1 MCIVFLMD
9 SDQCVKFFPPI
20 AGHGLYGRHRD
31 ILRRIHQKD
40 HCYKNFRE
48 QDMA

>member
-1 MCIVFLMD
+1 MRIMFLIDNYRRMR
-9 SDQCVKFFPPI
+9 VFPPI